1 MKRSMDV
8 QELKKIVEELLT
20 VMGVS
25 FDSITVEA
33 SDIHPSVMVIT
44 SEQSLVGEHGE
55 TLQALTHIV
64 KRITEKKYG
73 EEGRHFM
80 LDVNNFQKKKIDE
93 LTNNVKML
101 AERVRSLKTEVVLQ
115 PMSSYE
121 RMIIHALFS
130 EDKDI
135 KTESR
140 GEGRDRHIVI
150 TPRNANF
157 LPAQDA
163 ELV

>member
-1 MKRSMDV
+1 MDV
-8 QELKKIVEELLT
+8 QELKKIVEELLSK
-20 VMGVS
+20 MGVS
-25 FDSITVEA
+25 FESVSVEHA
-33 SDIHPSVMVIT
+33 DVHPAIMIT
-44 SEQSLVGEHGE
+44 SKDEQLIGVNGE
-55 TLQALTHIV
+55 TLQALNHVV

-93 LTNNVKML
+93 LTSNVKML
-101 AERVRSLKTEVVLQ
+101 AERVRSLKAEVALQ

-121 RMIIHALFS
+121 RMIVHALFTD
-130 EDKDI
+130 DKEI

-150 TPRNANF
+150 LPRNAEF
-157 LPAQDA
+157 LPKVEP